1 MSFFLLSH
9 ANYVDFHPG
18 GACVAAAST
27 DNSVKV
33 WDIRSLKMIQ
43 HYQGIDTSKLWKGN
57 VLITMKSS
65 KDNPQSLKQNHN
77 SNHTKY
83 VCIYSIT
90 SCNFNHEYNI
100 KAMLCNLKVMY
111 YISFI

>member
-18 GACVAAAST
+18 GACIAAAST

-43 HYQGIDTSKLWKGN
+43 HYQGIDTAKLWKAN
-57 VLITMKSS
+57 ILITLKSS
-65 KDNPQSLKQNHN
+65 KDNPQSLKQNHS

-83 VCIYSIT
+83 MCAFQHLFN
-90 SCNFNHEYNI
+90 NF
-100 KAMLCNLKVMY
+100 M
-111 YISFI
+111 

>member
-18 GACVAAAST
+18 GACIAAAST

-57 VLITMKSS
+57 VLITLKSF
-65 KDNPQSLKQNHN
+65 KDNLQSLKQNHN

-83 VCIYSIT
+83 MCAFQHL
-90 SCNFNHEYNI
+90 FNHF
-100 KAMLCNLKVMY
+100 M
-111 YISFI
+111 